1 MYARSYT
8 HRKLTRIK
16 DSDDDDDYGAEVAT
30 PAEEK
35 APMFAYEFAGE
46 APSGQEVIQER
57 NEREPEPEFLD
68 YKDVD
73 PNDPSIEKFPE
84 DRQGILGKIRT
95 SQTSLSPDETR
106 FEGVPAS
113 PVVGPTGS
121 PLFGKGI
128 SESPISPMHKASVGT
143 EREPSPPP
151 LDAIKEDEEEA
162 DAAEQPP
169 VPKIVKTDTMTKELD
184 DRLAN
189 VDEDEPLSLESGG
202 KTMPTPGSF
211 SGISAPLNTAEPTPS
226 LDMLDRLH
234 GGILS
239 GAGASSRG
247 AAADGNN
254 PREEK
259 KLSLSS
265 VPEDASSSTPNA
277 KDPQADT
284 PIKDT
289 EEQKVE
295 REIESKKKEQHPE
308 PVKAV
313 SEVQEAVEKVREYG
327 KVVGAKVADKVRKFE
342 ARASE
347 SGSHS
352 PREQSPGGQVKE
364 ATRTSEAST
373 SGLSQVDGGRSVSGP
388 SAHEPGYATT
398 DAMDHVTGQ
407 HVLHD
412 GSNDTATSSAVDV
425 DERSRLN
432 GGKVTKR
439 KDAQLSARPPSAQSV
454 RPASDESGKP
464 SRGWLKSIWH
474 TVVIGWFGGLMRR
487 LGLWGGAGGLG
498 ERAAGSAREGG
509 SGSANGRRQ

>member
-1 MYARSYT
+1 M
-8 HRKLTRIK
+8 HIQE
-16 DSDDDDDYGAEVAT
+16 SDDDDDDNDYTAETAT

-46 APSGQEVIQER
+46 APVGENVVQER
-57 NEREPEPEFLD
+57 NQREPEPEFLD
-68 YKDVD
+68 YTDVD

-106 FEGVPAS
+106 FDGVPAS

-151 LDAIKEDEEEA
+151 LDAIKEDEEDA
-162 DAAEQPP
+162 DTEKETPA
-169 VPKIVKTDTMTKELD
+169 VKITNTDTMARELD
-184 DRLAN
+184 NRLAN
-189 VDEDEPLSLESGG
+189 VDENEPLSLESGG
-202 KTMPTPGSF
+202 KSMPTPGSF

-247 AAADGNN
+247 AAADGNT

-259 KLSLSS
+259 KLPLSS
-265 VPEDASSSTPNA
+265 VPEDATSSTPNA

-295 REIESKKKEQHPE
+295 REIESKKAEQHPALT
-308 PVKAV
+308 KSGAV
-313 SEVQEAVEKVREYG
+313 PAVQEAVEKARDYG
-327 KVVGAKVADKVRKFE
+327 KGVGAKVADKVRKFE

-347 SGSHS
+347 SGSQS
-352 PREQSPGGQVKE
+352 PRDPSSGGQVKD
-364 ATRTSEAST
+364 ATKTSEAST

-388 SAHEPGYATT
+388 SAHEPGYAST
-398 DAMDHVTGQ
+398 DAMDHVTGE
-407 HVLHD
+407 HVRLD
-412 GSNDTATSSAVDV
+412 GSNDTATSSAIDV

-432 GGKVTKR
+432 GSKVTKR
-439 KDAQLSARPPSAQSV
+439 KDAQLPARPPSAQSV

-498 ERAAGSAREGG
+498 ERAAGSARDSGG
-509 SGSANGRRQ
+509 AYGRRQ